1 MSGSVALLYDDVM
14 NLMTMDRN
22 WRIVVGVGVAAGFL
36 AILLS
41 ILNGSHF
48 AWKTG
53 DSGTSFD
60 IRIGGEGG
68 LPVSIL
74 GTISILCLL
83 LGSAFLAASKSA
95 PEVADAEAGGSQSP
109 VFSFLTFLKELRRSN
124 SDVWLGGVCGGLGT
138 YSPVPTWVWRVVF
151 LVLVLSF
158 GTGLLAYIILWI
170 CMPKQV
176 TAEFSAPVPPPVPPT
191 EAPR

>member
-1 MSGSVALLYDDVM
+1 MYTGAM

-22 WRIVVGVGVAAGFL
+22 WRIVVGLGVAAGLL

-41 ILNGSHF
+41 LLNGSHF

-74 GTISILCLL
+74 GSISILCLL
-83 LGSAFLAASKSA
+83 LGSAFLAASKLPREA
-95 PEVADAEAGGSQSP
+95 ADGEGDDGQPP
-109 VFSFLTFLKELRRSN
+109 VFSFLTFLKELKRSN
-124 SDVWLGGVCGGLGT
+124 TDVWIGGVCGGLGA
-138 YSPVPTWVWRVVF
+138 YSPIPTWVWRVVF
-151 LVLVLSF
+151 LVLTLSF
-158 GTGLLAYIILWI
+158 STGLLPYIILWI
-170 CMPKQV
+170 CMPKQPS
-176 TAEFSAPVPPPVPPT
+176 AAFSAPVPPPMPPG
-191 EAPR
+191 EAQR